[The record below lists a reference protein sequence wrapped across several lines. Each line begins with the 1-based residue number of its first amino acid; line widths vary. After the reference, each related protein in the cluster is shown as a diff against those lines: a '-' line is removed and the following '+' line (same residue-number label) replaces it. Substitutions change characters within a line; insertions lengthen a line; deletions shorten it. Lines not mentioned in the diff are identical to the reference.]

1 MLYQLS
7 YGIKLFQFT
16 RQALVF
22 CKIIVVIGL
31 QIYVTLWKMQKLRPF
46 FLIKLPL
53 IFLLSLQS
61 FNSQA
66 NNGKLSKA
74 DSLFQSKNYQE
85 ALVIYES
92 LLHQDQAYSPAMLL
106 KMAFISEGMGDHP
119 KTVIYL
125 SKYYEHNPNPQI
137 PNKIKDLTNQN
148 SLMGY
153 SLSDSEQFMGILTQN
168 GQLITAVLALLLI
181 LSLIALVL
189 KGFKTGFAVTSLVL
203 IAMVALSNNL
213 LKKPETG
220 IITGT
225 PSLIMDHPSAGGNL
239 IRQVGSGHRVVI
251 KSSVDIWYKIEWG
264 NQTAYVKKDQVT
276 KI

>member
-1 MLYQLS
+1 
-7 YGIKLFQFT
+7 
-16 RQALVF
+16 
-22 CKIIVVIGL
+22 
-31 QIYVTLWKMQKLRPF
+31 MQKLRPF
-46 FLIKLPL
+46 FLIKLPF
-53 IFLLSLQS
+53 IFLLVIQS
-61 FNSQA
+61 FSSQA
-66 NNGKLSKA
+66 DTADLLNA

-92 LLHQDQAYSPAMLL
+92 ILNEGQAYSPAMLL
-106 KMAFISEGMGDHP
+106 KMAFISEGIGDYP
-119 KTVIYL
+119 KTILYL
-125 SKYYEHNPNPQI
+125 SKYYEHNPSPQI
-137 PNKIKDLTNQN
+137 PIKIRELTHQT
-148 SLMGY
+148 SLVGY
-153 SLSDSEQFMGILTQN
+153 SMSDGQQFLSILTDN

-189 KGFKTGFAVTSLVL
+189 KGFKTGFAVASLFLV
-203 IAMVALSNNL
+203 AMVALSNNF

-220 IITGT
+220 IVTGS

-239 IRQVGSGHRVVI
+239 IKQVGSGHRVVI